1 MKHFFLPLLLGLIFA
16 SSAFGQVAT
25 DFPSTA
31 TFYPDTSRKSLK
43 AYKAALWGKD
53 SLVIHWYSPAVRGR
67 VIWGELVP
75 YDKVWVTGAHLCTN
89 IEFRR
94 NAEMGGV
101 KVKKG
106 RYSLYTIPGKE
117 SWILIL
123 NRKAQGHLSESYDPS
138 EDVVRI
144 PLQPKW
150 YMTSRERLEWGFI
163 PDSDKQGTLFMR
175 WENLGIAVPV
185 YGK

>member
-1 MKHFFLPLLLGLIFA
+1 MKHAYLSLLLILVIAG
-16 SSAFGQVAT
+16 SAFGQVAT

-75 YDKVWVTGAHLCTN
+75 YDKVWVTGAHMTTN
-89 IEFRR
+89 IEFRA
-94 NAEMGGV
+94 NVDLGGV
-101 KVKKG
+101 RVKKG
-106 RYSLYTIPGKE
+106 RYALFTIPGKD
-117 SWILIL
+117 SWTLIL
-123 NRKAQGHLSESYDPS
+123 NKKWQGHLAESYDPI

-144 PLQPKW
+144 PVQPKW
-150 YMTSRERLEWGFI
+150 YMSSRERLEWGFV
-163 PDSDKQGTLFMR
+163 PESDKQGTLFMR
-175 WENLGIAVPV
+175 WENLGITVPV